1 MKKILYSLMLLV
13 ATAGLQSCLHDNEDN
28 FSESASERLDN
39 TVKKDR
45 AVLESA
51 SNGWILQYFAGE
63 NYQNGGYN
71 FILKFKDGKVSA
83 SGEIRADSLVY
94 SSDYNIITDQ
104 GPVLTFNTYN
114 ELLHYLAQPYQD
126 NVEGLQGDYEFVI
139 EKASQDTVILKG
151 KKWGN
156 MMRLI
161 RMKDNVSWKDY
172 LDKMSEMADSIDWS
186 TFNFSV
192 NGDSVAKIAIDM
204 SNRQLTLTQGSDVSV
219 MGFIVTDYGIRL
231 GDNISVNGTLVREL
245 KWDGTIKS
253 FTDINPYSKVS
264 MHYYYP
270 IGYHLI
276 NKYAATYT
284 FTCNSKYS
292 KSFTIVLTPNS
303 TKTALIGVPQND
315 AYPFQYQFDYSQTTG
330 KITLGFQKLTDYPY
344 NGTDYGLYLCP
355 WDASDGTFTWDPSV
369 GMEGEMLS
377 DGSVSFSDNGA
388 FGSNSC
394 NSFLVV
400 AFSGA
405 PSNSTYNQDVTS
417 LFKSYRIIFF
427 NGLIKQNK

>member
-1 MKKILYSLMLLV
+1 
-13 ATAGLQSCLHDNEDN
+13 
-28 FSESASERLDN
+28 
-39 TVKKDR
+39 
-45 AVLESA
+45 
-51 SNGWILQYFAGE
+51 
-63 NYQNGGYN
+63 
-71 FILKFKDGKVSA
+71 
-83 SGEIRADSLVY
+83 
-94 SSDYNIITDQ
+94 
-104 GPVLTFNTYN
+104 
-114 ELLHYLAQPYQD
+114 
-126 NVEGLQGDYEFVI
+126 
-139 EKASQDTVILKG
+139 
-151 KKWGN
+151 
-156 MMRLI
+156 
-161 RMKDNVSWKDY
+161 
-172 LDKMSEMADSIDWS
+172 
-186 TFNFSV
+186 
-192 NGDSVAKIAIDM
+192 
-204 SNRQLTLTQGSDVSV
+204 
-219 MGFIVTDYGIRL
+219 
-231 GDNISVNGTLVREL
+231 
-245 KWDGTIKS
+245 
-253 FTDINPYSKVS
+253 

-276 NKYAATYT
+276 NDYAGTYT
-284 FTCNSKYS
+284 FSRNSKYG

-315 AYPFQYQFDYSQTTG
+315 AYPFQFQFDYSQTTG